1 MKIYRIITLFSL
13 FILMQSCKNDSMSNN
28 SITKTKTSIKH
39 AKGFD
44 IELVKNINKLT
55 IKSPYPES
63 TIFYEYYLVGVN
75 DDASKIPIGSK
86 IIKTPIERIVVTS
99 TTHIPMLE
107 LLEVEKSLVGFP
119 NMEYVSSKKTRNL
132 IDTGKVQELGM
143 DANLNTEILIDLNP
157 DAVIGFSI
165 NGANSSFSTI
175 ERANI
180 PVIYNGDWLEES
192 PLGRAEW
199 IKFFGILFN
208 KEKMADSIFKSIEKN
223 YLEAKE
229 IATNSTIKPTVLS
242 GIMFKDVW
250 NLPSGESF
258 VARLLQD
265 ANTDFLWKDT
275 KGKGSLYLNFESVLE
290 KAQHAD
296 LWIAPGYFS
305 TKKEM
310 IQASKLYTQFDAFNN
325 NTIYIFSN
333 KKGSTGGVIYYE
345 LAPTRPDLVLKDL
358 IKIAHPTLLSDYE
371 LSFFE
376 KMN

>member
-1 MKIYRIITLFSL
+1 
-13 FILMQSCKNDSMSNN
+13 MSNN